1 MRFILWL
8 AASFGYLCLGEL
20 VEFRYFA
27 IPFLMLCFELENKN
41 FNLDV
46 EGVHKEENRYT
57 AKEKMIW
64 TLLVKICANA
74 VVIAVFLLYEFD
86 NQYGKG
92 RFMW

>member
-1 MRFILWL
+1 M
-8 AASFGYLCLGEL
+8 
-20 VEFRYFA
+20 
-27 IPFLMLCFELENKN
+27 
-41 FNLDV
+41 

-74 VVIAVFLLYEFD
+74 AVIAMFLLHEFD